1 MLSRWELSVVAVC
14 ERQRTMPPPGGGE
27 GGEEGK
33 EGEGD
38 ASRRCKKGGSTVL
51 HCTVIVDLVSLSR
64 C

>member
-1 MLSRWELSVVAVC
+1 
-14 ERQRTMPPPGGGE
+14 MPPPGGEE